1 MNEMILPNEMTYNG
15 NHLFH
20 YTTLDSAIKIIL
32 GNTLRFG
39 KFENMNDI
47 AEVKRELYDEA
58 GSEYLEQIV
67 SQYRAIS
74 LTIDSGTNDRGFAID
89 ALWGYYADK
98 GNGVCLVFDRRK
110 LIDEYT
116 KQFRIKNDG
125 IPADLSVKYEDDYS
139 NLNFGEGNTYDQ
151 LEKYVKENIEEL
163 FYKKDHCWQHE
174 KELRLLVKSPEDT
187 FLALGDS
194 LIGAIICVP
203 KENDYKES
211 SQYKLLANLQEMR
224 NFSIYHY
231 TTKLGKRVLEK
242 DDDWVWPLAGV
253 DYEYNI

>member
-1 MNEMILPNEMTYNG
+1 MEKDTLPNEMTYNG

-32 GNTLRFG
+32 SNTLRFG

-98 GNGVCLVFDRRK
+98 GNGVCLVFDRKK

-116 KQFRIKNDG
+116 KQFHIKNDG
-125 IPADLSVKYEDDYS
+125 IPEDLGVKYEHDYS
-139 NLNFGEGNTYDQ
+139 NLNFGDGNTYDQ
-151 LEKYVKENIEEL
+151 LEKYVKENIEDL
-163 FYKKDHCWQHE
+163 FYKKDCCWQHE

-187 FLALGDS
+187 FLELDDS
-194 LIGAIICVP
+194 LMGAIICVP
-203 KENDYKES
+203 KENDYKKS
-211 SQYKLLANLQEMR
+211 MQYKLLDELQKTR

-231 TTKLGKRVLEK
+231 TTKLGMRELEK
-242 DDDWVWPLAGV
+242 DYERLWPIAGL
-253 DYEYNI
+253 DYEYDI